1 MDIKKALIA
10 SVIGYAVTFLVASGL
25 LFMQAQNAM
34 LFSVMVTLFALV
46 LTFVI
51 AKFYYFKGMVMTSFL
66 KEGLLFGILY
76 DVVMIVIDIPVMVYG
91 FAVAQGWSYILSL
104 EMFAGY
110 ALTIVVC
117 LIAAYLSK
125 EKTKK

>member
-34 LFSVMVTLFALV
+34 LFSVLVTLFALV

-51 AKFYYFKGMVMTSFL
+51 AKFYYFNGMVMTSFL

-91 FAVAQGWSYILSL
+91 FAVAQ
-104 EMFAGY
+104 
-110 ALTIVVC
+110 
-117 LIAAYLSK
+117 
-125 EKTKK
+125 